1 MTRGRL
7 RRFAEVRLGDVIDG
21 GPVGAGVWEE
31 HARRLVL
38 RWAGAERAGA
48 VHVQAPS
55 PASSPREV
63 MARIYARH
71 LDDSRCVDIE
81 VVGHDRG
88 LVCAT
93 AMVRVALG

>member
-21 GPVGAGVWEE
+21 GPVGEGAWEE

-38 RWAGAERAGA
+38 RWSGSDRAGLT
-48 VHVQAPS
+48 HIHAPS
-55 PASSPREV
+55 PASAPREAV
-63 MARIYARH
+63 GRIYARH

-81 VVGHDRG
+81 VVGRDRG
-88 LVCAT
+88 RVCAT
-93 AMVRVALG
+93 AVVRVALG